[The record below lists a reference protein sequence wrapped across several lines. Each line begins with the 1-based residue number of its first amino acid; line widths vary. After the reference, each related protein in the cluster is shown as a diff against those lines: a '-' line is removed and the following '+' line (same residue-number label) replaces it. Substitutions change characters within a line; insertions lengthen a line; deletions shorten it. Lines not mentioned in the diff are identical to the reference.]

1 MGKNEPNL
9 NTLTT
14 PEIHCYHCGEDCRA
28 DHHYYEGHD
37 FCCVGCQTVYD
48 LLKENDLCQY
58 YRFTDG
64 KGISPEE
71 NIYQGKFDHLDFAD
85 LRPQLIE
92 FTDEQH
98 ERVNWSVPGMHCS
111 SCIWLLEQLHRLHPG
126 VGSSVVNF
134 PEKTVRIS
142 LDPNQIKLS
151 ELAALMARLG
161 YEPSLSLSDV
171 SLSGDEDLNGVD
183 SKSVGMRSVKKSART
198 KLYKIGVAGF
208 AFGNI
213 MMLSLPE
220 YFNLGQG
227 TEDQQ
232 LRLLFGG
239 LNLAL
244 ALPVLFYSASG
255 FFVSAWKALRGHYLN
270 IDAPIA
276 LALLSVFLT
285 SLYQIATQSGPGYF
299 DSLAGAVFFMLLG
312 RYFQD
317 KTYANIAFDR
327 DYKSY
332 FPIAVSVMDGGVES
346 RRSVQDL
353 QPDDRILI
361 RNRELIPADATLLSP
376 MALIDYSF
384 VSGEADAL
392 ERRRGDLLYAGGRQC
407 GPAVELEIVRR
418 VSQSYLTQL
427 WNNDAFTKKKEDQNK
442 TLAARINRYF
452 SAVVLTL
459 AVGTFVAWALQGR
472 WETAF
477 MAFTTILLVA
487 CPCALLLSSTFT
499 NGNLLSLFGKHGFY
513 FKNADAIERLSK
525 IDTVVFDKTGT
536 VTLPHEAEVKFV
548 GNALTAEEKVIVK
561 TLATQSSHPL
571 SRLIV
576 KSLGNVSVSK
586 KAFTDFAEKE
596 GAGLA
601 ALWGRKEIRLGSQE
615 WMWYGR
621 ADVRLPSCENS
632 DYLENFNAETG
643 WKPGAP
649 VQAVPQVHLS
659 INGELRGYFDIRPKY
674 RLGLAKAVS
683 ALQKENYQTFLLS
696 GDQPTDREFL
706 GGLFKDESHLFFK
719 QKPEQK
725 LDFIANLQR
734 AENHRVLMVGDG
746 LNDAGALQQSD
757 VGLAVS
763 DDINNFSPACDA
775 IVQGEKLPLLP
786 RYIRLARAGQR
797 IIKVSFGISLLYNL
811 AGVSYAITGQL
822 SPVVAAIL
830 MPLSSITIVLFTMA
844 ATNLA
849 ARQWLKSE
857 ADCAA

>member
-1 MGKNEPNL
+1 MGKNEPKL
-9 NTLTT
+9 STLTS
-14 PEIHCYHCGEDCRA
+14 PETHCYHCGEDCRD
-28 DHHYYEGHD
+28 DHHFHDGYD
-37 FCCVGCQTVYD
+37 FCCAGCQTVYD

-58 YRFTDG
+58 YRFTDA
-64 KGISPEE
+64 KGVSPEA
-71 NIYQGKFDHLDFAD
+71 NLYQSKFDHLDFSQ
-85 LRPQLIE
+85 LRLQLLE
-92 FTDEQH
+92 FTDGRH
-98 ERVNWSVPGMHCS
+98 ERVNWLVPSMHCS

-126 VGSSVVNF
+126 IGSSVVNF
-134 PEKTVRIS
+134 PEKTVRIT
-142 LDPNQIKLS
+142 LDPKQIKFS
-151 ELAALMARLG
+151 ELAELMARLG
-161 YEPSLSLSDV
+161 YEPSLSLADV
-171 SLSGDEDLNGVD
+171 SLSGQGGRAAADQQAGEAKPAQKRG
-183 SKSVGMRSVKKSART
+183 RT

-220 YFNLGQG
+220 YFNLGQD

-232 LRLLFGG
+232 LRLLFSS

-244 ALPVLFYSASG
+244 ALPVFFYSASD
-255 FFVSAWKALRGHYLN
+255 FFVSAWKALRGRYLN

-285 SLYQIATQSGPGYF
+285 SLYQVATQSGPGYF

-332 FPIAVSVMDGGVES
+332 FPIAVSVMNNGVES

-353 QPDDRILI
+353 QPGDHILI

-376 MALIDYSF
+376 AALIDYSF

-418 VSQSYLTQL
+418 VSQSYLPQL
-427 WNNDAFTKKKEDQNK
+427 WNNDAFTQKKEDQNK

-452 SAVVLTL
+452 SAVVLLL
-459 AVGTFVAWALQGR
+459 AVVTFAVWAGLGQWSVA
-472 WETAF
+472 F
-477 MAFTTILLVA
+477 NAFTTILLVA
-487 CPCALLLSSTFT
+487 CPCALLLSTTFT
-499 NGNLLSLFGKHGFY
+499 NGNLLSLFGKNGFY

-525 IDTVVFDKTGT
+525 IGTVVFDKTGT
-536 VTLPHEAEVKFV
+536 VTLPHEAEVQFV
-548 GNALTAEEKVIVK
+548 GDALSIEEKIIVK
-561 TLATQSSHPL
+561 TLAGQSSHPL

-576 KSLGNVSVSK
+576 KSLGKVSVSK
-586 KAFTDFAEKE
+586 KAFTDFEEKE

-601 ALWGRKEIRLGSQE
+601 ALWDRKGIRLGSQE
-615 WMWYGR
+615 WMWYGM
-621 ADVRLPSCENS
+621 VRHSGFARLRNKSAIV
-632 DYLENFNAETG
+632 DFALTG
-643 WKPGAP
+643 EPP
-649 VQAVPQVHLS
+649 VPHTPQVHLS
-659 INGELRGYFDIRPKY
+659 IDGELRGHFDIRPKY
-674 RLGLAKAVS
+674 RPGLTDAVT
-683 ALQKENYQTFLLS
+683 ALQKANYDTFLLS
-696 GDQPTDREFL
+696 GDQPTDQEFL

-725 LDFIANLQR
+725 LDFIANLQCT
-734 AENHRVLMVGDG
+734 ENRKVLMVGDG

-775 IVQGEKLPLLP
+775 IVQGKKLPLLP

-797 IIKVSFGISLLYNL
+797 IIKTSFGISLLYNL
-811 AGVSYAITGQL
+811 AGISFAVTGQL

-830 MPLSSITIVLFTMA
+830 MPLSSITIVLFTTA

-849 ARQWLKSE
+849 ARRWLKSD
-857 ADCAA
+857 ADWAT

>member
-1 MGKNEPNL
+1 MIVEADVD
-9 NTLTT
+9 
-14 PEIHCYHCGEDCRA
+14 CYHCGENCLDE
-28 DHHYYEGHD
+28 HYVHDGHD
-37 FCCVGCQTVYD
+37 FCCTGCRTVYD

-58 YRFTDG
+58 YGFADG
-64 KGISPEE
+64 KGISPQEH
-71 NIYQGKFDHLDFAD
+71 IFQGKFDHLDFEEIRA
-85 LRPQLIE
+85 QLLE
-92 FTDEQH
+92 FTDGRQ

-142 LDPNQIKLS
+142 LDPTQIKLS
-151 ELAALMARLG
+151 ALATLMARLG
-161 YEPSLSLSDV
+161 YEPYLSLNDTDHSAIGGGSHKQV
-171 SLSGDEDLNGVD
+171 SR
-183 SKSVGMRSVKKSART
+183 K

-227 TEDQQ
+227 FEDQQ
-232 LRLLFGG
+232 LRLLFSG

-244 ALPVLFYSASG
+244 ALPVFLYSASE
-255 FFVSAWKALRGHYLN
+255 FFISAWKALRGRYLN

-276 LALLSVFLT
+276 LALISVFLT
-285 SLYQIATQSGPGYF
+285 SLYQLATQSGPGYF

-317 KTYANIAFDR
+317 RTYANIAFDR

-332 FPIAVSVMDGGVES
+332 FPIAVSVMNEGIES
-346 RRSVQDL
+346 RRPVQDL
-353 QPDDRILI
+353 QPGDRILV

-376 MALIDYSF
+376 AALIDYSF

-442 TLAARINRYF
+442 TLASRINRYF
-452 SAVVLTL
+452 SAAVLLL
-459 AVGTFVAWALQGR
+459 AAITFAVWAVQNEWG
-472 WETAF
+472 TAF
-477 MAFTTILLVA
+477 NAFTTILLVA

-499 NGNLLSLFGKHGFY
+499 NANLLSLFGKHGFY
-513 FKNADAIERLSK
+513 FKNADAIERLAK
-525 IDTVVFDKTGT
+525 TDTVVFDKTGT
-536 VTLPHEAEVKFV
+536 VTLPHEAEVQFV
-548 GNALTAEEKVIVK
+548 GETLTHEEKTIVK
-561 TLATQSSHPL
+561 TLAAQSSHPL

-576 KSLGNVSVSK
+576 KSMAEASSSK
-586 KAFTDFAEKE
+586 KAFTDFEEKE

-601 ALWGRKEIRLGSQE
+601 ALWGRKEIRLGSKKWISNGQ
-615 WMWYGR
+615 R
-621 ADVRLPSCENS
+621 DRLSAS
-632 DYLENFNAETG
+632 D
-643 WKPGAP
+643 P
-649 VQAVPQVHLS
+649 VITSRSLTTKQLLTQPPRVHVS
-659 INGELRGYFDIRPKY
+659 VDGDLRGHFDIRPKY
-674 RLGLAKAVS
+674 RPGLPPALT
-683 ALQKENYQTFLLS
+683 ALQNEGYRTFLLS
-696 GDQPTDREFL
+696 GDQPTDQAFL
-706 GGLFKDESHLFFK
+706 GGLFKNESQLFFE
-719 QKPEQK
+719 QNPGQK
-725 LDFIANLQR
+725 LDFIARLQR
-734 AENHRVLMVGDG
+734 EKNRHVLMVGDG

-757 VGLAVS
+757 VGLAVT

-797 IIKVSFGISLLYNL
+797 IIKTSFGISLLYNL
-811 AGVSYAITGQL
+811 VGISFAITGRL
-822 SPVVAAIL
+822 SPVTAAIL
-830 MPLSSITIVLFTMA
+830 MPLSSITIVLFTTA

-849 ARQWLKSE
+849 ARRWLRTGDVC
-857 ADCAA
+857 AD

>member
-1 MGKNEPNL
+1 MGKNEPL
-9 NTLTT
+9 RASAALS
-14 PEIHCYHCGEDCRA
+14 EISNCYHCGEDCRD
-28 DHHYYEGHD
+28 DHHYHDGHD
-37 FCCVGCQTVYD
+37 FCCAGCQTVYD

-64 KGISPEE
+64 KGVSPEE
-71 NIYQGKFDHLDFAD
+71 NIYQGKFDHLNFPK
-85 LRPQLIE
+85 LRSQLLE
-92 FTDEQH
+92 FTDGRH
-98 ERVNWSVPGMHCS
+98 ERVNWLVPSMHCS

-151 ELAALMARLG
+151 KLAELMARLG
-161 YEPSLSLSDV
+161 YEPSLSLNDTDNQDGKTG
-171 SLSGDEDLNGVD
+171 LA
-183 SKSVGMRSVKKSART
+183 KKVGRT

-220 YFNLGQG
+220 YFNLGQDNG
-227 TEDQQ
+227 DQQ

-244 ALPVLFYSASG
+244 ALPVFFYSASG
-255 FFVSAWKALRGHYLN
+255 FFVSAWKALRGRYLN

-276 LALLSVFLT
+276 LALLCVFLT
-285 SLYQIATQSGPGYF
+285 SIYQITTQSGPGYF

-332 FPIAVSVMDGGVES
+332 FPIAVSVMQEGTES

-353 QPDDRILI
+353 QPGDRILI

-427 WNNDAFTKKKEDQNK
+427 WNNDAFTQKKEDQNK
-442 TLAARINRYF
+442 TLAAGINRYF

-459 AVGTFVAWALQGR
+459 AVVTFVAWAVQGR

-536 VTLPHEAEVKFV
+536 VTLPHQAEVQFV
-548 GNALTAEEKVIVK
+548 GDGLTAEEKVIIK
-561 TLATQSSHPL
+561 TLAAQSSHPL

-576 KSLGNVSVSK
+576 KSLGDVSVSK
-586 KAFTDFAEKE
+586 KGFTDFIEQE
-596 GAGLA
+596 GAGLGA
-601 ALWGRKEIRLGSQE
+601 SWGRKAVRLGSQE

-621 ADVRLPSCENS
+621 SDGLTTKSTEQLYTQTGKPDAPERPRGRYAGAVPS
-632 DYLENFNAETG
+632 
-643 WKPGAP
+643 
-649 VQAVPQVHLS
+649 VPQVYLS
-659 INGELRGYFDIRPKY
+659 IDGALRGHFDIRPKY
-674 RLGLAKAVS
+674 RPGLNKAVT
-683 ALQKENYQTFLLS
+683 ALQTENYHTFLLS
-696 GDQPTDREFL
+696 GDQPTDQEFL
-706 GGLFKDESHLFFK
+706 GDLFKDDSHLFFR

-725 LDFIANLQR
+725 LDFIATLQR
-734 AENHRVLMVGDG
+734 EENRQVLMVGDG

-786 RYIRLARAGQR
+786 HYIRLARAGQR
-797 IIKVSFGISLLYNL
+797 IIKTSFGISLVYNL
-811 AGVSYAITGQL
+811 AGISFAVTGQL

-830 MPLSSITIVLFTMA
+830 MPLSSITIVLFTTA
-844 ATNLA
+844 ATNLV
-849 ARQWLKSE
+849 ARRWLRKSLS
-857 ADCAA
+857 

>member
-14 PEIHCYHCGEDCRA
+14 PQTHCYHCGEDCRD
-28 DHHYYEGHD
+28 DHHFHDGHD
-37 FCCVGCQTVYD
+37 FCCAGCQTVYD

-71 NIYQGKFDHLDFAD
+71 NIYQGKFDHLDFAE
-85 LRPQLIE
+85 LRPQLLE
-92 FTDEQH
+92 FTDGRH
-98 ERVNWSVPGMHCS
+98 ERVNWLVPSMHCS

-142 LDPNQIKLS
+142 LDPKQVKLS
-151 ELAALMARLG
+151 ELAELMARLG
-161 YEPSLSLSDV
+161 YEPYLSLNDTDSNFAKAG
-171 SLSGDEDLNGVD
+171 SAKYSG
-183 SKSVGMRSVKKSART
+183 RT
-198 KLYKIGVAGF
+198 RLYKIGVAGF

-220 YFNLGQG
+220 YFNLGQDP
-227 TEDQQ
+227 EDQQ

-239 LNLAL
+239 LNLLL
-244 ALPVLFYSASG
+244 ALPVFFYSASD
-255 FFVSAWKALRGHYLN
+255 FFVSAWKALRGRYLN

-332 FPIAVSVMDGGVES
+332 FPIAVSAINEGIGS

-353 QPDDRILI
+353 QPGDRILI

-376 MALIDYSF
+376 KALIDYSF

-407 GPAVELEIVRR
+407 GPAIELEIVRR

-427 WNNDAFTKKKEDQNK
+427 WNNDAFTQKKEDQNK

-459 AVGTFVAWALQGR
+459 SVVTFAVWAVSGQ
-472 WETAF
+472 WNIAF
-477 MAFTTILLVA
+477 NAFTTILLVA

-525 IDTVVFDKTGT
+525 VDTVVFDKTGT
-536 VTLPHEAEVKFV
+536 VTLPHEAEVQFV
-548 GNALTAEEKVIVK
+548 GTALTSEENVIVK
-561 TLATQSSHPL
+561 TLAGQSSHPL

-576 KSLGNVSVSK
+576 KSPGQVSSSK
-586 KAFTDFAEKE
+586 KAFTNFEEKE

-601 ALWGRKEIRLGSQE
+601 ALWGRKEIRLGSKE
-615 WMWYGR
+615 WMGYGR
-621 ADVRLPSCENS
+621 TRAGVPVAQRPARLLTQSATVGS
-632 DYLENFNAETG
+632 ALTGETG
-643 WKPGAP
+643 AP
-649 VQAVPQVHLS
+649 ERPVLQTPQVYLS
-659 INGELRGYFDIRPKY
+659 IDGELRGHFDIRPKY
-674 RLGLAKAVS
+674 RPSLAKAIS
-683 ALQKENYQTFLLS
+683 ALQQENYHTFLLS
-696 GDQPTDREFL
+696 GDQPTDQEFL
-706 GGLFKDESHLFFK
+706 GKLFKDESHLFFK

-734 AENHRVLMVGDG
+734 AENRQVLMVGDG

-797 IIKVSFGISLLYNL
+797 IIKTSFGISLLYNL
-811 AGVSYAITGQL
+811 VGISFAVTGQL

-830 MPLSSITIVLFTMA
+830 MPLSSITIVLFTTA
-844 ATNLA
+844 ATNLV
-849 ARQWLKSE
+849 ARRWLKSE

>member
-9 NTLTT
+9 STLTR
-14 PEIHCYHCGEDCRA
+14 PETQCYHCGEDCRDA
-28 DHHYYEGHD
+28 PHRHDGHD
-37 FCCVGCQTVYD
+37 FCCAGCVTVYD

-58 YRFTDG
+58 YRFADN
-64 KGISPEE
+64 KGVSPEG
-71 NIYQGKFDHLDFAD
+71 NIYQGKFDHLDFAK
-85 LRPQLIE
+85 LRPQLLE
-92 FTDEQH
+92 FTDGRH
-98 ERVNWSVPGMHCS
+98 ERVNWPVPGMHCS

-142 LDPNQIKLS
+142 LNPNQIKLS
-151 ELAALMARLG
+151 ELAGLMARLG
-161 YEPSLSLSDV
+161 YEPYLSLHVAEGESA
-171 SLSGDEDLNGVD
+171 
-183 SKSVGMRSVKKSART
+183 KAQPAKRSSRA

-220 YFNLGQG
+220 YFHLGQDA
-227 TEDQQ
+227 EDQQ
-232 LRLLFGG
+232 LRLLFSG
-239 LNLAL
+239 LNLVL
-244 ALPVLFYSASG
+244 ALPVFFYSASD
-255 FFVSAWKALRGHYLN
+255 FFASAWKALRGRYLN

-285 SLYQIATQSGPGYF
+285 SLYQITTRSGPGYF

-317 KTYANIAFDR
+317 KTYAGIAFDR

-332 FPIAVSVMDGGVES
+332 FPIAVSVMNEGAES

-353 QPDDRILI
+353 QPGDRILI

-376 MALIDYSF
+376 VALIDYSF
-384 VSGEADAL
+384 VSGEAAPL

-427 WNNDAFTKKKEDQNK
+427 WNNEAFTQKKEDQNK

-452 SAVVLTL
+452 SAVVLLL
-459 AVGTFVAWALQGR
+459 AVGTFAIWAIQGR
-472 WETAF
+472 WETAS
-477 MAFTTILLVA
+477 MAFTTVLLVA

-513 FKNADAIERLSK
+513 FKNADAIERLSN

-536 VTLPHEAEVKFV
+536 VTLPHEAEVQFV
-548 GNALTAEEKVIVK
+548 GNGLSSEEKVIVK
-561 TLATQSSHPL
+561 TLAAQSSHPL

-576 KSLGNVSVSK
+576 KSLPEVVLSK
-586 KAFTDFAEKE
+586 KAFTEFEEKE
-596 GAGLA
+596 GAGLRA
-601 ALWGRKEIRLGSQE
+601 MWGQVIVRLGSRSWVETDLDSPSLFQNQIISSPHVF
-615 WMWYGR
+615 MTMNGR
-621 ADVRLPSCENS
+621 M
-632 DYLENFNAETG
+632 
-643 WKPGAP
+643 
-649 VQAVPQVHLS
+649 
-659 INGELRGYFDIRPKY
+659 RGYFEIKPRY
-674 RLGLAKAVS
+674 RAGLADTVAT
-683 ALQKENYQTFLLS
+683 LQQDDYATYLLS
-696 GDQPTDREFL
+696 GDQPTDQAFL
-706 GGLFKDESHLFFK
+706 GALFQDSSHLFFQ

-725 LDFIANLQR
+725 LDFIARLQNQQYR
-734 AENHRVLMVGDG
+734 KVLMVGDG

-786 RYIRLARAGQR
+786 RHIRLARAGQR
-797 IIKVSFGISLLYNL
+797 IIKISFGISLLYNL
-811 AGVSYAITGQL
+811 AGISYAVTGQL

-830 MPLSSITIVLFTMA
+830 MPLSSITIVLFTTA

-849 ARQWLKSE
+849 ARRWLQKKGLNS
-857 ADCAA
+857 

>member
-1 MGKNEPNL
+1 MGKNEPDL
-9 NTLTT
+9 STPTTLETR
-14 PEIHCYHCGEDCRA
+14 CYHCGEDCRD
-28 DHHYYEGHD
+28 DHHLHDGHD
-37 FCCVGCQTVYD
+37 FCCAGCQTVYD

-58 YRFTDG
+58 YGFTDG
-64 KGISPEE
+64 KGISPEA
-71 NIYQGKFDHLDFAD
+71 NIYQGKFDHLDFPE
-85 LRPQLIE
+85 LRSQLLE
-92 FTDEQH
+92 FTDGRH
-98 ERVNWSVPGMHCS
+98 DRINWLVPSMHCS
-111 SCIWLLEQLHRLHPG
+111 SCIWLLEQLNRLHPG

-142 LDPNQIKLS
+142 LDPNQVKLS
-151 ELAALMARLG
+151 ELAELMARLG
-161 YEPSLSLSDV
+161 YEPYLSLNDTDH
-171 SLSGDEDLNGVD
+171 LAGE
-183 SKSVGMRSVKKSART
+183 VKPAQKTGRT

-220 YFNLGQG
+220 YFNLGQN

-244 ALPVLFYSASG
+244 ALPVFFYSASD
-255 FFVSAWKALRGHYLN
+255 FFVSAWKALRGRYLN

-332 FPIAVSVMDGGVES
+332 FPIAVSVMNEGVES

-353 QPDDRILI
+353 QPGDRILI

-376 MALIDYSF
+376 LALIDYSF

-392 ERRRGDLLYAGGRQC
+392 ERHRGDLLYAGGRQC

-427 WNNDAFTKKKEDQNK
+427 WNNDAFTQKKEDQNK

-452 SAVVLTL
+452 SAAVLLL
-459 AVGTFVAWALQGR
+459 AVGTFVAWAVTGR

-477 MAFTTILLVA
+477 NAFTTILLVA

-536 VTLPHEAEVKFV
+536 VTLPHQAEVQFV
-548 GNALTAEEKVIVK
+548 GDALTAEERVIVK
-561 TLATQSSHPL
+561 TLAGQSSHPL

-576 KSLGNVSVSK
+576 KSLSEVSVSK
-586 KAFTDFAEKE
+586 KAFTDFEEKE

-621 ADVRLPSCENS
+621 SRSGVPAARHPARLDTKPTEQ
-632 DYLENFNAETG
+632 LHAQTG
-643 WKPGAP
+643 EFGAP
-649 VQAVPQVHLS
+649 EPPVPQVHLS
-659 INGELRGYFDIRPKY
+659 INGELRGHFDIRPKY
-674 RLGLAKAVS
+674 RPGLSDSVT
-683 ALQKENYQTFLLS
+683 ALQKENYHTYLLS
-696 GDQPTDREFL
+696 GDQPTDQAFL
-706 GGLFKDESHLFFK
+706 GGLFKDDSHLFFK

-725 LDFIANLQR
+725 LEFIANLQR
-734 AENHRVLMVGDG
+734 AENRQVLMVGDG

-786 RYIRLARAGQR
+786 RYIRLAQAGQR
-797 IIKVSFGISLLYNL
+797 IIKTSFGISLLYNL
-811 AGVSYAITGQL
+811 AGISFAVTGQL

-830 MPLSSITIVLFTMA
+830 MPLSSITIVLFTTA
-844 ATNLA
+844 ATNLV
-849 ARQWLKSE
+849 ARRWLSTK
-857 ADCAA
+857 